1 LKKNKGEKIMN
12 SEKYILKHEFKKN
25 NKENRIKLRSTEDIK
40 IFLYTKLSGEYDI
53 NLKDQK
59 LYIIDGNLKEIL
71 IQEN

>member
-1 LKKNKGEKIMN
+1 MN